1 MTALLSPNL
10 VAYPPPRPLDQKQGT
25 ARHVA
30 APHIGEGEIDQFTL
44 QAALVLV
51 VAYAPGKSEN
61 SSSGE
66 VMISVEI
73 PQNIPTSAG
82 YGPLAAA
89 AIYLAVID
97 R

>member
-1 MTALLSPNL
+1 M
-10 VAYPPPRPLDQKQGT
+10 
-25 ARHVA
+25 
-30 APHIGEGEIDQFTL
+30 
-44 QAALVLV
+44 VLV
-51 VAYAPGKSEN
+51 VAYAPGKSDN
-61 SSSGE
+61 SSSGQ